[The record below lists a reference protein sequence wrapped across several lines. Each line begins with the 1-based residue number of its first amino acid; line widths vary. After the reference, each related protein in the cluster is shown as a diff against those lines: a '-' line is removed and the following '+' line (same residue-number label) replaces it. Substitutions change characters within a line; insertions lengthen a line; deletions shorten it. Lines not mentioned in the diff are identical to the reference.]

1 MNPILNSNPFIES
14 LKKEHSRANTDAIA
28 RSVGNE
34 PEKFKKIIQIIYKSE
49 APLPQRA
56 SWLLTVIS
64 RKNPQLIV
72 PYIDLFVNSITDFK
86 IDGIKRNILNAL
98 FTQKIPKQLQGK
110 IVNICFDFILSPS
123 ETVAVKVISL
133 DIISKFI
140 KDYPELKN
148 ELKAAIEDQL
158 PKTTIAFRSKG
169 SKILKKL

>member
-1 MNPILNSNPFIES
+1 
-14 LKKEHSRANTDAIA
+14 
-28 RSVGNE
+28 
-34 PEKFKKIIQIIYKSE
+34 
-49 APLPQRA
+49 
-56 SWLLTVIS
+56 VIS